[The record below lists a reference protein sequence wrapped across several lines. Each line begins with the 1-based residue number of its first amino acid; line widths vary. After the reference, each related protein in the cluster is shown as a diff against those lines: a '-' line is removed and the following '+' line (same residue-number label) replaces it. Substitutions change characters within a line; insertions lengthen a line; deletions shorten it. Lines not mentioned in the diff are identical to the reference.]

1 MEKKSF
7 INKTFINKWDNY
19 WYYYKYHTLAGIFVL
34 VVIVLIAIACTS
46 RKGEVELTL
55 VDTTA
60 LVYDA
65 DMKEKIYQD
74 FSDEYDLDKS
84 GLLIKSQADY
94 VDDITAERTGAKSI
108 AGAIE
113 SGEIDGI
120 FVYRG
125 IEIKQEYIG
134 DIANILPEDLLKELD
149 EYLIGYLM
157 VDENG
162 ETYDSDITAGI
173 VVNEAKRFVETYGD
187 VEDYV
192 VLQIPENCQHKENA
206 IAFVK
211 YLFDIQ

>member
-1 MEKKSF
+1 MEKKDFKS
-7 INKTFINKWDNY
+7 KWDNY

-34 VVIVLIAIACTS
+34 AVIVLIVISCTN
-46 RKGEVELTL
+46 RDVQVELTL

-60 LVYDA
+60 LVNDIDMQEEIFA
-65 DMKEKIYQD
+65 DFGEKN
-74 FSDEYDLDKS
+74 DLDTE
-84 GLLIKSQADY
+84 GLLMRSQADY

-113 SGEIDGI
+113 TGEIDGI

-125 IEIKQEYIG
+125 IEIKQEYVG
-134 DIANILPEDLLKELD
+134 DIENVLPQDLLDELD

-157 VDENG
+157 VDDNG
-162 ETYDSDITAGI
+162 DTYDSEITAGI

-187 VEDYV
+187 IEDYV
-192 VLQIPENCQHKENA
+192 VLQIPENCQHPENV
-206 IAFVK
+206 IAFIK